1 MPIRDTTMDHQMH
14 KAFLRLGLHLRIYM
28 VRCKPVFDVQGTYHK
43 EGLDKNLEDEVEV
56 VDDAEVLPIK
66 NPKAH

>member
-1 MPIRDTTMDHQMH
+1 MS
-14 KAFLRLGLHLRIYM
+14 K
-28 VRCKPVFDVQGTYHK
+28 GTYQR
-43 EGLDKNLEDEVEV
+43 GDLDKNLEDEVEV